1 MKHGPDHEFSTMEG
15 RVVNAFDSS
24 FQKGRSE
31 TGKYP
36 PENLFHRRVFH
47 LDPAIVNRGIVKIPI
62 VNFLFQFTAEF
73 GKLKGTDHGAGR
85 FETMGGFLNAYP
97 VTLDNQIVQGLQEIG
112 CLAQE

>member
-1 MKHGPDHEFSTMEG
+1 MAIMKHGPDHEFSTMEG

-62 VNFLFQFTAEF
+62 VNFLFQFTA
-73 GKLKGTDHGAGR
+73 GS
-85 FETMGGFLNAYP
+85 
-97 VTLDNQIVQGLQEIG
+97 VTAFRIQRISWPGIVCPTRRAIW
-112 CLAQE
+112 